1 MDDAIEAA
9 FRAGLLA
16 GVAAVMTCLALGRG
30 VTEGTGPPSAGWGGV
45 AIGGVA
51 AALWGL
57 AWHTWRE
64 VDRMREEPR
73 PW

>member
-1 MDDAIEAA
+1 MTDDAIEAA

-16 GVAAVMTCLALGRG
+16 GVAAVMTLMALGRG
-30 VTEGTGPPSAGWGGV
+30 AAGGTGWGV
-45 AIGGVA
+45 AYGGVA

-57 AWHTWRE
+57 AWHARRE
-64 VDRMREEPR
+64 VDRMREESR

>member
-16 GVAAVMTCLALGRG
+16 GVAAVMTLLALGRG
-30 VTEGTGPPSAGWGGV
+30 VVGGTGWGV
-45 AIGGVA
+45 ASGGVA

-57 AWHTWRE
+57 AWWTGRG
-64 VDRMREEPR
+64 VDRMREEGR
-73 PW
+73 SW